1 MSKISSISTHV
12 HFLWEMSTV
21 SSISTSVHFLWG
33 MSINSSISTSVYF
46 LSTRLHNVLIKS
58 HIASFECL
66 SYNLMTF
73 FSISDEMLHILPV
86 VRPCMCFILIHFI
99 QELST
104 VHPVC
109 VITDTFYTRVF
120 YFPPCMCD
128 Y

>member
-1 MSKISSISTHV
+1 MYIFCGACQKSRQSPHMYIFCGVSTI
-12 HFLWEMSTV
+12 

-73 FSISDEMLHILPV
+73 FSISDEMLHILPAYD
-86 VRPCMCFILIHFI
+86 H
-99 QELST
+99 
-104 VHPVC
+104 VC
-109 VITDTFYTRVF
+109 VLY
-120 YFPPCMCD
+120 
-128 Y
+128 